1 MCTYNNVILYVFAC
15 IFVHSTYLYEEKNV
29 MILYRVD
36 NLILFAQGSHISIDI
51 ALYAAPGIVITPLH
65 TFGSHGTDCGRNT
78 LSNDVSTLARIEPR
92 TSAL

>member
-1 MCTYNNVILYVFAC
+1 MCTYIVSLYVFAC

-51 ALYAAPGIVITPLH
+51 ALYAAPGIVITPCIHLDRLGQTVGETH
-65 TFGSHGTDCGRNT
+65 CPMS
-78 LSNDVSTLARIEPR
+78 
-92 TSAL
+92 